1 MKQNPTYP
9 FLFPHART
17 ALFLALSS
25 LASTGAWAQTAPD
38 AGRTLQQ
45 QAPVLEAPK
54 PAPDIRIAPPAV
66 PETQAGGVQVSIQS
80 VNIRGNT
87 LFSSTELL
95 ALLGQVEGQS
105 YDLAGLRGL
114 AEQISDHYHQAG
126 YPFAR
131 AYLPA
136 QALEK
141 GVLTIEVLEGKYGQV
156 KALGDDSLA
165 LDAQPF
171 LNVLHTGEVIESA
184 ALERATLILDDQP
197 GIKTSPLMR
206 PGQLVGTGDLDIRV
220 ERTSAYSGE
229 LGLDNQGNRY
239 TGQTRMRFNLD
250 ANSPFILG
258 DQITVRGVL
267 TEENMWFGNLGYS
280 LPVGGSGLRAQFG
293 YSHTY
298 YELGGSFSSL
308 QANGTADVAS
318 AGLSYPLIRSQRANL
333 TVVGTWQH
341 KNLQDKQG
349 STGTN
354 NSKSSDSLPLGLN
367 FDLRD
372 GLAGGGITYGNVTWT
387 TGQLSLDSSLLAT
400 DRTSARTAGNF
411 NKINLDVARIQVLSS
426 DLNLYGRFSGQWA
439 DKNLDSSERF
449 GLGGPSGVR
458 AYPVGEGYG
467 DDGWLAQVELRYAM
481 GAFSPYVF
489 YDAGWIKVNEKP
501 WTTGTN
507 DRSISGPGFGLRY
520 QEGAWNM
527 EATLAW
533 RDNGGKP
540 QSDTRDSRP
549 RGWFS
554 IGYKF

>member
-1 MKQNPTYP
+1 M
-9 FLFPHART
+9 
-17 ALFLALSS
+17 
-25 LASTGAWAQTAPD
+25 
-38 AGRTLQQ
+38 
-45 QAPVLEAPK
+45 
-54 PAPDIRIAPPAV
+54 
-66 PETQAGGVQVSIQS
+66 
-80 VNIRGNT
+80 
-87 LFSSTELL
+87 
-95 ALLGQVEGQS
+95 
-105 YDLAGLRGL
+105 
-114 AEQISDHYHQAG
+114 
-126 YPFAR
+126 
-131 AYLPA
+131 
-136 QALEK
+136 
-141 GVLTIEVLEGKYGQV
+141 
-156 KALGDDSLA
+156 
-165 LDAQPF
+165 
-171 LNVLHTGEVIESA
+171 
-184 ALERATLILDDQP
+184 
-197 GIKTSPLMR
+197 
-206 PGQLVGTGDLDIRV
+206 
-220 ERTSAYSGE
+220 
-229 LGLDNQGNRY
+229 
-239 TGQTRMRFNLD
+239 
-250 ANSPFILG
+250 LG

-280 LPVGGSGLRAQFG
+280 LPVGGSGLRAQVG

-467 DDGWLAQVELRYAM
+467 DDGWLAQLELRYAM
-481 GAFSPYVF
+481 GAFSPYAF